1 MFGDIFFIIFL
12 IVGFSYGTNIW
23 AQTQGYSSVQTAW
36 LFGLWVYHLLIG
48 LVFYQYI
55 LSNGGDSYR
64 YWTIDPE
71 NTEISSWMGFFGT
84 GTYFMYWFNY
94 PFSQLGGL
102 GYFAGTILY
111 SSLSFVGFLLVF
123 QLISNSFNTFSK
135 RIFSQVIVVVLFFP
149 NVHFWT
155 AGIGKEALLW
165 LGLAMVLFGIH
176 YFSSRSILIII
187 GLLLSLMVRPIQGL
201 VLTIAVLLVLP
212 FHKSLKPYRN
222 KVFPLAI
229 FSIFLIIAYRY
240 IKGSLIYGFNLEWIG
255 KLLDWQ
261 NQFLAS
267 FGGGSSVDMQGY
279 NWIEKLITVVFRP
292 FIWELKDFWTLAA
305 GIENTFLV
313 VIFCIAVYGL
323 FYLNGRINIP
333 LYLWIALIYGMLL
346 SVLYSITLNNLGIIM
361 RMKSI
366 YLPFFIILGFYLYFE
381 VANKK
386 AKE

>member
-1 MFGDIFFIIFL
+1 
-12 IVGFSYGTNIW
+12 
-23 AQTQGYSSVQTAW
+23 
-36 LFGLWVYHLLIG
+36 
-48 LVFYQYI
+48 
-55 LSNGGDSYR
+55 
-64 YWTIDPE
+64 
-71 NTEISSWMGFFGT
+71 MGFFGT

-381 VANKK
+381 EANKK